1 MMVRPHV
8 LAVSDRHPRHGR
20 RTPHSSGSRSLR
32 PSRHAVLRAVAVLV
46 VAFVLLSSLGQIAP
60 LSYVNSGSMSP
71 TLSTG
76 DGFVAVPA
84 PVADDPEPGDVVV
97 YRSQQIESG
106 GLVTHR
112 VVGETDDGYVTKGDA
127 NPVTD
132 QQAGEPPVT
141 RDRIVAQALTVNGE
155 VVALPGLGSVSMWLR
170 SLVRASPVG
179 VPPVSVELFLLTGGA
194 VLFWRGW

>member
-1 MMVRPHV
+1 M
-8 LAVSDRHPRHGR
+8 
-20 RTPHSSGSRSLR
+20 
-32 PSRHAVLRAVAVLV
+32 RAVAVLV
-46 VAFVLLSSLGQIAP
+46 VVFVLLSSFGQIAP

-71 TLSTG
+71 ALSTG

-97 YRSQQIESG
+97 YRSETIEAG
-106 GLVTHR
+106 ELVTHR
-112 VVGETDDGYVTKGDA
+112 VVGETDDGYVTRGDA

-141 RDRIVAQALTVNGE
+141 RDRIVAQALSVDGD
-155 VVALPGLGSVSMWLR
+155 VVALPGLGWGSMWLR
-170 SLVRASPVG
+170 DLVRASPVG
-179 VPPVSVELFLLTGGA
+179 VPPASVELLLLIGGA